1 MAEMITVDDR
11 NQDTLSRKAGRYL
24 YVDTRLWL
32 EDEQVHRGDG
42 PAVLSPDGAEIW
54 YVRGKEVTRAV
65 TAFFF
70 QRKWSMQRGLNT
82 PEKIIEF
89 GARFLK

>member
-32 EDEQVHRGDG
+32 EDEQVHRGD
-42 PAVLSPDGAEIW
+42 
-54 YVRGKEVTRAV
+54 K
-65 TAFFF
+65 
-70 QRKWSMQRGLNT
+70 
-82 PEKIIEF
+82 
-89 GARFLK
+89 

>member
-1 MAEMITVDDR
+1 MAEMITVEDR

-32 EDEQVHRGDG
+32 EDGQVHRGDG

-54 YVRGKEVTRAV
+54 YVRGKEVTREV

-70 QRKWSMQRGLNT
+70 QHKWPLQRGLNT

-89 GARFLK
+89 DARFLK